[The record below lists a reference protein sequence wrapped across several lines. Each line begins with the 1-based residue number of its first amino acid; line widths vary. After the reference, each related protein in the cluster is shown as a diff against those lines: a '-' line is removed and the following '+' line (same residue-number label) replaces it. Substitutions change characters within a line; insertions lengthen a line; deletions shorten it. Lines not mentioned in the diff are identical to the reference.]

1 MNILRGPSN
10 ARMKGLDFPLKALG
24 EDFLGHLVVK
34 TLPSSAGVAGLIPGQ
49 GAKISPA
56 FWPKKKKKKKPNTQ
70 KQCCNKFNKDC
81 KNSPLPKKKCLKMKI
96 KIKVMGVTED
106 S

>member
-24 EDFLGHLVVK
+24 EDFLGDLVVK

-56 FWPKKKKKKKPNTQ
+56 FWPKKKKPKIHRNNVVTNSIKTVKMAHFQKKY
-70 KQCCNKFNKDC
+70 
-81 KNSPLPKKKCLKMKI
+81 LKMKV
-96 KIKVMGVTED
+96 KIKVMGVTKD

>member
-56 FWPKKKKKKKPNTQ
+56 FWPKKKKKKKTQ
-70 KQCCNKFNKDC
+70 IHRNNVVTNSIKTVKIAHFQKKMFENENKNKGHG
-81 KNSPLPKKKCLKMKI
+81 SH
-96 KIKVMGVTED
+96 
-106 S
+106 

>member
-1 MNILRGPSN
+1 MQGPGMNILRGSSN

-24 EDFLGHLVVK
+24 EDFLGDLVVK

-56 FWPKKKKKKKPNTQ
+56 FWPKKKTQNTQ

-81 KNSPLPKKKCLKMKI
+81 KNGPLPKKIFKNESKNK
-96 KIKVMGVTED
+96 GHG
-106 S
+106 SH